1 MPTAIAADPVAPG
14 QVRTPSQSVAFGRQ
28 QWTRLWGRFARQWS
42 QPALMKLAA
51 ATLGEAALHSSQIHG
66 FTTGKLRD
74 PSPKLMMSLGELN
87 LAIAKA
93 NGEAITS
100 RYSCPGTL
108 SKLWLGKTWLKDASG
123 APLGPQGVFEAI
135 TGMIN
140 LEVNL
145 DRVISSQSESDVSQ
159 ALGKALRMELAK
171 QGIDWLGEIM
181 TLKEQAPCI
190 ENLLMGKEVRGS
202 EIADQLEELAKV
214 ADMDAD
220 QLWALAIA
228 PQLR

>member
-1 MPTAIAADPVAPG
+1 M
-14 QVRTPSQSVAFGRQ
+14 
-28 QWTRLWGRFARQWS
+28 
-42 QPALMKLAA
+42 
-51 ATLGEAALHSSQIHG
+51 
-66 FTTGKLRD
+66 
-74 PSPKLMMSLGELN
+74 
-87 LAIAKA
+87 
-93 NGEAITS
+93 
-100 RYSCPGTL
+100 
-108 SKLWLGKTWLKDASG
+108 
-123 APLGPQGVFEAI
+123 AI
-135 TGMIN
+135 TGLID

-181 TLKEQAPCI
+181 VLKEQAPCI

-202 EIADQLEELAKV
+202 EITDQLEELAKI

-228 PQLR
+228 PNLS

>member
-1 MPTAIAADPVAPG
+1 MG
-14 QVRTPSQSVAFGRQ
+14 PS
-28 QWTRLWGRFARQWS
+28 
-42 QPALMKLAA
+42 
-51 ATLGEAALHSSQIHG
+51 E
-66 FTTGKLRD
+66 
-74 PSPKLMMSLGELN
+74 
-87 LAIAKA
+87 
-93 NGEAITS
+93 
-100 RYSCPGTL
+100 
-108 SKLWLGKTWLKDASG
+108 
-123 APLGPQGVFEAI
+123 VFMAI
-135 TGMIN
+135 TGLID

-202 EIADQLEELAKV
+202 EITDQLEELAKI

-220 QLWALAIA
+220 QLWALAVA